1 MTITWWRNPCS
12 PHLQQNR
19 DTTRAVVTPVCPP
32 CHSRRSSTSESST
45 RECPILN
52 FYINTCQCSPALCIF
67 SLFPSFLPLPF
78 STTPTLHVF
87 MCGICMCSCVLRPE
101 NDTTCLILFLTIL
114 FFWDKA
120 SNWTWAHWFRLSS
133 QWVPGI
139 HLSPHPSAGSR
150 CVLLCSAFM
159 WVLEIRTQV
168 PMRAQQ
174 AFDWQH
180 HLPALPFVSLCVVM
194 YSTTCSSSIDIC
206 FHEYASIC
214 GFQCSDVSS

>member
-1 MTITWWRNPCS
+1 MQPY
-12 PHLQQNR
+12 HLY
-19 DTTRAVVTPVCPP
+19 
-32 CHSRRSSTSESST
+32 S
-45 RECPILN
+45 
-52 FYINTCQCSPALCIF
+52 F
-67 SLFPSFLPLPF
+67 SLFLLPLPALLYHPLY
-78 STTPTLHVF
+78 TCLCVVYVCVHVF
-87 MCGICMCSCVLRPE
+87 WGPRMRSHVLFFFSPSY
-101 NDTTCLILFLTIL
+101 

-120 SNWTWAHWFRLSS
+120 PKWTWAHWFGLSS
-133 QWVPGI
+133 PWVPGI

-174 AFDWQH
+174 AFYWQH

-194 YSTTCSSSIDIC
+194 YSTTCSSSLDIC

-214 GFQCSDVSS
+214 GFQCSDVPS

>member
-1 MTITWWRNPCS
+1 MIITWWRNPCN
-12 PHLQQNR
+12 PHWQQNR
-19 DTTRAVVTPVCPP
+19 DMTRAVVTPVCPP
-32 CHSRRSSTSESST
+32 CHSPHSSNLSLAPESAQFWTFTST
-45 RECPILN
+45 LAN
-52 FYINTCQCSPALCIF
+52 AT
-67 SLFPSFLPLPF
+67 LPF
-78 STTPTLHVF
+78 VFFLAPPPSSPCTSLPPPLHVF
-87 MCGICMCSCVLRPE
+87 VCGICMRSCVLRPE
-101 NDTTCLILFLTIL
+101 NEITCLILFLTIL

-120 SNWTWAHWFRLSS
+120 PNWTWAHWFRLSS

-159 WVLEIRTQV
+159 RVLEIRTQV

-174 AFDWQH
+174 AFYWQH

-194 YSTTCSSSIDIC
+194 YSTTCSSSLDIC

-214 GFQCSDVSS
+214 GFQCGDVPS